1 MRIPYKE
8 LSAFLGRH
16 KSAIPAIPDDRT
28 TVPRADGPVTRE
40 APWSFAAP
48 WDGRGWVTDLGGPV
62 HWIEFGSGEPAE
74 TPPVPANAAPASA
87 STAPANAGTGT
98 IPKSTPADAPPIVF
112 VHGLGGSHLDWVR
125 VGSGLAVDRRAVAL
139 DLRGFGLTPGRP
151 RKARVGANVAL
162 LDRFLREVV
171 GGPAV
176 LVGNSMGGL
185 ISLLQTHANP
195 ETVAGLVLVNPALP
209 QPGPRPELRLVAL
222 FLAYTLPGF
231 GEVCVRAE
239 QRLVPAE
246 ERVRGSLGY
255 TFANPFRAPRELVS
269 AMVALTE
276 ERRRIP
282 GTAMPFVTA
291 ARSTVPAVVDRRN
304 RAAMGAIQ
312 VPVLLIHGE
321 ADRLVSVLSSQAAA
335 AANPGWETRFLPD
348 VGHMPQ
354 LEMPEPVLDAVT
366 GWLARHPALR
376 GRQGVTSA

>member
-1 MRIPYKE
+1 MQIPHKG
-8 LSAFLGRH
+8 LSAFLSRH
-16 KSAIPAIPDDRT
+16 KSAIIRAIPDDRT

-74 TPPVPANAAPASA
+74 TPPVPANAAPASPGTP
-87 STAPANAGTGT
+87 SANAGTM
-98 IPKSTPADAPPIVF
+98 PKSSPTDAPPIVF

-139 DLRGFGLTPGRP
+139 DLRGFGLTPPGRP
-151 RKARVGANVAL
+151 RNATVGANVAL

-171 GGPAV
+171 GRPAV

-185 ISLLQTHANP
+185 ISLLQTHAHP

-246 ERVRGSLGY
+246 ERVRGSLDY
-255 TFANPFRAPRELVS
+255 TFANPFRAPREVVN

-276 ERRRIP
+276 ERRRLP

-304 RAAMGAIQ
+304 RAAMGAIK

-321 ADRLVSVLSSQAAA
+321 ADRLVSVLSSQSAA

-376 GRQGVTSA
+376 GRQGVPS

>member
-1 MRIPYKE
+1 MRIPHKK
-8 LSAFLGRH
+8 LSAFLTRH
-16 KSAIPAIPDDRT
+16 KSAIRAIPEDRT
-28 TVPRADGPVTRE
+28 TGPHADGPVTRE

-48 WDGRGWVTDLGGPV
+48 WGGRGWVTDLGGPV
-62 HWIEFGSGEPAE
+62 HWVEFGSGDLVE
-74 TPPVPANAAPASA
+74 TSPAPADSA
-87 STAPANAGTGT
+87 TTRSAPARSATTN
-98 IPKSTPADAPPIVF
+98 PADAPPIVF

-125 VGSGLAVDRRAVAL
+125 VGSGLAADRRAVAL
-139 DLRGFGLTPGRP
+139 DLRGFGLTPGKP
-151 RKARVGANVAL
+151 RNATVGANLGL
-162 LDRFLREVV
+162 LDRFLREVI
-171 GGPAV
+171 GRPAV

-185 ISLLQTHANP
+185 ISILQAHAHP

-209 QPGPRPELRLVAL
+209 QPGPRPELRVVAL
-222 FLAYTLPGF
+222 FLAYTLPGV

-255 TFANPFRAPRELVS
+255 TFANPFRAPRELVT
-269 AMVALTE
+269 ALVELTE
-276 ERRRIP
+276 ERRRRP
-282 GTAMPFVTA
+282 GTATPFVAA

-304 RAAMGAIQ
+304 RAALGAIQ
-312 VPVLLIHGE
+312 PPVLLIHGE

-376 GRQGVTSA
+376 GRQGVSS